1 MLEFIK
7 ETYFVLLPIVATG
20 LVGWVGY
27 LLKEQHRR
35 EDEREKKE
43 AEKENEALDI
53 QKAQSEGIMMILRYM
68 LQRYHSEFKIQGK
81 ITWNQYKNWTDFYS
95 VYEALHGN
103 SIAKE
108 WNEEVEAMEKDD
120 SDSDISLY
128 ALALKE
134 SAKK

>member
-27 LLKEQHRR
+27 LLKEQRKK
-35 EDEREKKE
+35 EEEREKKE
-43 AEKENEALDI
+43 LEKENELSI
-53 QKAQSEGIMMILRYM
+53 VQRAQSEGIMMILRYM
-68 LQRYHSEFKIQGK
+68 LQRYHGEFKIQGK
-81 ITWNQYKNWTDFYS
+81 ITWSQYKNWKDFYS

-108 WNEEVEAMEKDD
+108 WDEEIERMEKDD
-120 SDSDISLY
+120 SESDISIY
-128 ALALKE
+128 ALALKDGL
-134 SAKK
+134 KK

>member
-1 MLEFIK
+1 METMLEFIK

-27 LLKEQHRR
+27 LLKEQRRR

-68 LQRYHSEFKIQGK
+68 LQIGRAH
-81 ITWNQYKNWTDFYS
+81 
-95 VYEALHGN
+95 V
-103 SIAKE
+103 
-108 WNEEVEAMEKDD
+108 
-120 SDSDISLY
+120 
-128 ALALKE
+128 
-134 SAKK
+134 